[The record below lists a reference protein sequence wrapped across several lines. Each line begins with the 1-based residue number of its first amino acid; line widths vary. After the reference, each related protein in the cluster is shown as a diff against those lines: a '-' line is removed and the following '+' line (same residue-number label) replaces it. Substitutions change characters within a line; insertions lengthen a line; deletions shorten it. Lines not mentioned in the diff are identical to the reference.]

1 MIALSLPLSLFT
13 LLSFIH
19 IHVLCSLS
27 ISVSFAA
34 AFSSKTYVVL
44 KQFAESLAKLA
55 LRLDVMEQDVIGAI
69 FHCENFV
76 RKIFGAGDF
85 PPPAVSTLNVIAKVD
100 TSMNLFTR
108 WLYQYLDRY
117 EKQVV

>member
-1 MIALSLPLSLFT
+1 M
-13 LLSFIH
+13 
-19 IHVLCSLS
+19 
-27 ISVSFAA
+27 
-34 AFSSKTYVVL
+34 L

-55 LRLDVMEQDVIGAI
+55 LRMDVMEQDVIGAI
-69 FHCENFV
+69 FHCEHYV

-117 EKQVV
+117 EKQAVL